1 MSEDSGRYPDN
12 QREYCQSV
20 GRLLPA
26 IVAAILRDLGFRV
39 WVNEGQ
45 SNGVDLKAFDKKDN
59 LVFVAEITNWSSFT
73 RMSEER
79 KNWIISNLS
88 QYECNKVLIYT
99 ALENESILS
108 DLSFYGISLLK
119 TGYQVLP
126 ENYYEH
132 YARKNQVI
140 RRRIDS
146 EETREN
152 IKSKIENYLRNS
164 QIEIPPCL
172 SNMID

>member
-59 LVFVAEITNWSSFT
+59 LVFVAEITNWSSFS
-73 RMSEER
+73 RMSEKR

-88 QYECNKVLIYT
+88 QYECNKVLICT

-146 EETREN
+146 EETRED